1 MSPLRRRVGSL
12 HPTERPQAFPISEAP
27 LSLPLSP
34 VKRPKTRPGMID
46 ALTAGFLDEPRI
58 VSFVERVRAREGI
71 TPPETRGDL
80 KHNLRT
86 FRPDD
91 YLPAARRRVERV
103 LLSDRDLLPQ
113 PPASNLPSL
122 QELPPGLL
130 AQAVALGNF
139 VADASGLEPLLDR
152 LSRVVARYIVV
163 GLLEV
168 PQVSVDTG
176 GAVFTDFSSGEPIVI
191 AMATAATDL
200 ADIVRLFRKQWRE
213 QFLTRQRDRAPDT
226 LTQGLWLRHCRRVL
240 EREADPEGWSY
251 RRLAELSFHIWPK
264 TRPRGKELDPAY
276 ERALDK
282 RAEQIRKSMEA
293 VDAWKLEAI
302 GPSDE
307 TLPPET

>member
-1 MSPLRRRVGSL
+1 MDTHNSPTEPQPHLPTSPRALIGPLR
-12 HPTERPQAFPISEAP
+12 
-27 LSLPLSP
+27 LSP

-46 ALTAGFLDEPRI
+46 AITAGFLDEPRI
-58 VSFVERVRAREGI
+58 VYFVARMRARHGI
-71 TPPETRGDL
+71 IPPETRREL
-80 KHNLRT
+80 KENLRS
-86 FRPDD
+86 FRPEEF
-91 YLPAARRRVERV
+91 LPITRTRVERV
-103 LLSDRDLLPQ
+103 LLSDRSLLPQ
-113 PPASNLPSL
+113 VPTANLPTL
-122 QELPPGLL
+122 EKLPPHLRDQ
-130 AQAVALGNF
+130 AQALGMLLLE
-139 VADASGLEPLLDR
+139 ASGLEPLVEQLAR
-152 LSRVVARYIVV
+152 AVARYIVV

-168 PQVSVDTG
+168 PRLSVDAG
-176 GAVFTDFSSGEPIVI
+176 GGVFTDFSSGEPIVI

-240 EREADPEGWSY
+240 EREGDPEGTSY
-251 RRLAELSFHIWPK
+251 RRLAELSFEIWPQ
-264 TRPRGKELDPAY
+264 TRPRGAPLDPAY